1 MTQKKSN
8 LKSAEC
14 KYNNGPEP
22 TSNLRFTFDFKKYRS
37 PVKQYG
43 LPAIVCCDKLQ
54 MPLICNTIEYFN
66 WQSYS

>member
-8 LKSAEC
+8 LKSVEC

-22 TSNLRFTFDFKKYRS
+22 TSNLRFTFDFKTYRS

-43 LPAIVCCDKLQ
+43 LPAIVCRDKYANAINLQ
-54 MPLICNTIEYFN
+54 YNRILNS
-66 WQSYS
+66 QSYS